1 MKPPFKTSPK
11 SLSTN
16 IGGYRYFFNGQE
28 GDNEVYGEVANF
40 GYEFRQY
47 DSRLGRWWSVDP
59 KWNEYPSVSP
69 YVFCNG
75 SPIVLMDMKGKE
87 SSPIY
92 DLQGNFLGTDNEGL
106 QGEKILMHKD
116 HFKQG
121 MDHNAAKLI
130 ETTDRG
136 MFEVSAEAEGRSSY
150 HHDMLYKRPD
160 WDGVV
165 TIAEG
170 IAWAKSHA
178 FAKYAPTPDN
188 TLYLDASK
196 LDFGS
201 LSVSNIGLKEGESE
215 IKNLYSYVNP
225 LSQASIR
232 TTYALGNTQI
242 KLIDES
248 QGLVQLFGDTY
259 DWDYHN
265 AFVNGIPQGKRDMLI
280 YFERIRIN
288 VNDAHGFPIKFYG
301 IGKIKMR

>member
-1 MKPPFKTSPK
+1 MKTPLTYSPK
-11 SLSTN
+11 FTSTN

-28 GDNEVYGEVANF
+28 GDNEVFGETANF

-47 DSRLGRWWSVDP
+47 DSRLARWWSVDP
-59 KWNEYPSVSP
+59 KWSEYPSVSP
-69 YVFCNG
+69 FVFCNG

-121 MDHNAAKLI
+121 MDHNAAKII
-130 ETTDRG
+130 ETVDRG
-136 MFEVSAEAEGRSSY
+136 MFEVSAEAEGRSSF

-165 TIAEG
+165 TISEG
-170 IAWAKSHA
+170 VAWAKSHA

-201 LSVSNIGLKEGESE
+201 LSVSNIGLKEGEK
-215 IKNLYSYVNP
+215 KNVNLLDYVNL
-225 LSQASIR
+225 LSKASVW

-248 QGLVQLFGDTY
+248 QGLVQLFSDTY

-265 AFVNGIPQGKRDMLI
+265 AFVNGIPQGKRDMLLF
-280 YFERIRIN
+280 FERQRIN
-288 VNDAHGFPIKFYG
+288 VNDALGFPINVYG
-301 IGKIKMR
+301 TGKIKTK